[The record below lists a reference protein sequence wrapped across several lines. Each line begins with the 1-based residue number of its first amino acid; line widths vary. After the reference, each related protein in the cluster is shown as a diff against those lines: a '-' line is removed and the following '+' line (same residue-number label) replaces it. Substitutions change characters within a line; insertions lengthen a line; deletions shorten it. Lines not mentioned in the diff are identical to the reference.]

1 MRSVSETDIVF
12 TSRQGSCAGS
22 LFRPDGPDAFIPP
35 RPVVV
40 LGHGLGAVRQMRL
53 SAYARRFAQAGY
65 LAMTFDY
72 RHFGE
77 SDGEPRQLLSIRR
90 QQEDWQAAVR
100 YARSV
105 PGADPRHVAVF
116 GTSFGGGHV
125 IELAA
130 KDHSLAAVIAQCP
143 FTFGLA
149 SLAKVRPPGSIKV
162 AARAAADLLAAARR
176 KPPVLVPLVG
186 PTGTAALMNAPDA
199 LDGYLGIVPEGL
211 AFANAVSARTG
222 AAIPLWAPGRLAS
235 KVTAPILFAI
245 CERDTVAPA
254 GPTLRFARQ
263 APQATIRRYPFGHF
277 EIYNGSAFDEAVEDY
292 VDFLQRHVP
301 TPDLGR

>member
-1 MRSVSETDIVF
+1 MRSVIETNIAFPSE
-12 TSRQGSCAGS
+12 QGSCAGS
-22 LFRPDGPDAFIPP
+22 LFRPDSPNSFLPL
-35 RPVVV
+35 RPIVV

-53 SAYARRFAQAGY
+53 PDYARRFAQAGY
-65 LAMTFDY
+65 LAVTFDY
-72 RHFGE
+72 RHFGD
-77 SDGEPRQLLSIRR
+77 SDGEPRQVLSIRR

-105 PGADPRHVAVF
+105 PGADERQVAVF

-143 FTFGLA
+143 FTIGLA

-186 PTGTAALMNAPDA
+186 PTGAAALMNAPDA

-211 AFANAVSARTG
+211 VFTNEVSARTG

-263 APQATIRRYPFGHF
+263 APNATIHRYPFGHF
-277 EIYNGSAFDEAVEDY
+277 EIYSGSAFHKAVEDY
-292 VDFLQRHVP
+292 VGFLQTHVP
-301 TPDLGR
+301 APDLER